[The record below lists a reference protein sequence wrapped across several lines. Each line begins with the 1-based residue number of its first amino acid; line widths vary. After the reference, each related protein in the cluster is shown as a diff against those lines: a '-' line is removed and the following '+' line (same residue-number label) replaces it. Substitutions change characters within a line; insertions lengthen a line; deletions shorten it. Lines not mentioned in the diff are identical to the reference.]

1 MIYDDKS
8 LMFEIVDRNDKFLTL
23 NGVQSDLFH
32 SVLEDTDE
40 YHTLKVNKFNLIK
53 ALIEFCKIKFFIFI

>member
-1 MIYDDKS
+1 
-8 LMFEIVDRNDKFLTL
+8 MFEIVDRNDKFLTL

-40 YHTLKVNKFNLIK
+40 YHTLKVNKLDLI
-53 ALIEFCKIKFFIFI
+53 LVDLLQIPFGSQI

>member
-8 LMFEIVDRNDKFLTL
+8 LMFEILDRNDKFLTL

-40 YHTLKVNKFNLIK
+40 YHTLKVNKLHLILVNLLQISFGSQK
-53 ALIEFCKIKFFIFI
+53 

>member
-1 MIYDDKS
+1 
-8 LMFEIVDRNDKFLTL
+8 MFENVDRNDKFLTL

-40 YHTLKVNKFNLIK
+40 YHTLKVNKFDLI
-53 ALIEFCKIKFFIFI
+53 LVGRFVSNTLWFDS